1 MRIYLAFILLMAS
14 VGLLDSIALYR
25 AAAHL
30 KADPIYLGIISFIWS
45 LIYIISSIFFGYLG
59 DRYRVRVLGVLSAS
73 LLIISTLYI
82 LFSQDLLSLSIGYA
96 IHSAATASGRIAV
109 SIDVLENSDRD
120 AWSGINLLLRG
131 VFWVFRAALIYI
143 TIGAGYSPGVVIV
156 IAILASTMLTMIQ
169 DPLIPSRRFL
179 YRLGDTL
186 DRYYSIS
193 LLRGLIISSLL
204 DAGSRGIYNRL
215 NRIWSARMP
224 SPALLAISSALLT
237 ASAEMILTPAPSIL
251 SSSLGSRGLSQYL
264 VLSPMLVGVLMIIGW
279 IAIGI
284 TALWSLWL
292 VLATAPIIAV
302 ILNIVDLYST
312 AIIYILAIYMLS
324 YNMLEIGI
332 FNSYSNTTSGYNM
345 GGYQAIREVGGL
357 VGGIFSGYVA
367 TYLGY
372 LASLSIGLSLVILS
386 AIIRYTA

>member
-1 MRIYLAFILLMAS
+1 MAFILLMAL

-25 AAAHL
+25 AAAYL
-30 KADPIYLGIISFIWS
+30 KADPIYLGIVSFIWS
-45 LIYIISSIFFGYLG
+45 SIYIVSSIFFGYLG
-59 DRYRVRVLGVLSAS
+59 DRYRVRVLGILSAS

-120 AWSGINLLLRG
+120 TWGSINLLLRG
-131 VFWVFRAALIYI
+131 VFWIFRAALIYI
-143 TIGAGYSPGVVIV
+143 AIGAGYNLWVVIA

-204 DAGSRGIYNRL
+204 DASSRGIYNRL
-215 NRIWSARMP
+215 NRIWSTRMP
-224 SPALLAISSALLT
+224 SPAMLAISSALLT
-237 ASAEMILTPAPSIL
+237 ASAEMILTPAPSVL
-251 SSSLGSRGLSQYL
+251 SSSLGSRGLSHYL
-264 VLSPMLVGVLMIIGW
+264 ILSPLLVGVLMIIGW

-284 TALWSLWL
+284 TTLWSLWL
-292 VLATAPIIAV
+292 VLTIAPIIAV

-324 YNMLEIGI
+324 YNMLEISI

-357 VGGIFSGYVA
+357 VGGIFSGVLVS
-367 TYLGY
+367 LGF
-372 LASLSIGLSLVILS
+372 
-386 AIIRYTA
+386 